1 MQTIESILHDFSIR
15 PGDTKAIV
23 RLARSLHRVG
33 INRRQSTVEW
43 QREGI
48 KNCNLARDLVTF
60 AREASK

>member
-1 MQTIESILHDFSIR
+1 MWKLFDTLRDFNVRHD
-15 PGDTKAIV
+15 DTAAIV

-33 INRRQSTVEW
+33 IARRKSTVAW

-60 AREASK
+60 ARETNK